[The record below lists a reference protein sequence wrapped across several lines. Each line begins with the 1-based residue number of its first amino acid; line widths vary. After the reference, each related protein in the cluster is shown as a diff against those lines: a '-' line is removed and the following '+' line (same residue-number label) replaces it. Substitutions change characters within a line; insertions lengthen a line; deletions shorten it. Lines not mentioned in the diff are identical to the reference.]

1 MSTGSTPPRSAEQNA
16 AMQVPPRVIVQ
27 LASSRWSRW
36 SNWMAWTGFL
46 LCGALLI
53 GQSLALS
60 QYFDT
65 TGSIREKF
73 HSGNKIGQQ
82 KIAILHVSGII
93 LDGEGYV
100 KHQIDRIH
108 DDKSIKGIVV
118 RVDSPGGTVTGSDYI
133 YHHLSKLRE
142 ETKLPMVVSM
152 GSIATSGGYYVSMA
166 VGNQKKSI
174 YAEPTTTTGSIG
186 VMIPHY
192 DLSGL
197 MDQFNV
203 KDDSLATHPRKL
215 MMSMTRP
222 MSDDDRAVLE
232 KYMTES
238 FNRFIDIVH
247 AGRPLLKDP
256 PGKLEHAGQN
266 LATGEI
272 FTAQQA
278 KAFGLIDEIGFIEDA
293 IARCSDLAGVK
304 KADVRVVEYE
314 RMATLADALTGGL
327 TSSRTSASPLNQ
339 LLEGSTPRMY
349 YLFTL
354 IPPLVT
360 TAKEEANGRGL

>member
-1 MSTGSTPPRSAEQNA
+1 MSVGSTPEPRPARPIGEQNTPL
-16 AMQVPPRVIVQ
+16 MQVPPRVIVQ

-36 SNWMAWTGFL
+36 WNWMSWTGFL
-46 LCGALLI
+46 LCGAMLI
-53 GQSLALS
+53 GQSLAFS
-60 QYFDT
+60 EYFDT
-65 TGSIREKF
+65 TGGIREKY
-73 HSGNKIGQQ
+73 HSGNKFGQQ
-82 KIAILHVSGII
+82 KIAILNISGII

-100 KHQIDRIH
+100 KHQIERIQ

-133 YHHLSKLRE
+133 YHHLKKLRE
-142 ETKLPMVVSM
+142 ETKLPLVVSM

-166 VGNQKKSI
+166 VGDQKKAI

-197 MDQFNV
+197 MEQFNV

-222 MSDDDRAVLE
+222 MTDDDRGVLE
-232 KYMTES
+232 RYMSES

-247 AGRPLLKDP
+247 AGRPALKDA

-278 KAFGLIDEIGFIEDA
+278 KSFGLIDEIGFIEDA
-293 IARCSDLAGVK
+293 IARCSQLAGVDK
-304 KADVRVVEYE
+304 DDVRVVEYE
-314 RMATLADALTGGL
+314 RLATLADALTGSL
-327 TSSRTSASPLNQ
+327 TSSRSSESPLGQ

-354 IPPLVT
+354 LPPLVT
-360 TAKEEANGRGL
+360 TAR